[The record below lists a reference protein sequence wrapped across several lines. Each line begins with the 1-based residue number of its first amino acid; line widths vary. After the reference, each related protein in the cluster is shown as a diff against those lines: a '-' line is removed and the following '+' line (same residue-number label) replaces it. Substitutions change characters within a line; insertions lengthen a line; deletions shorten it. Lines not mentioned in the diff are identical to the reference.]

1 MDFLAADTSAPTIIV
16 HTASSLADC
25 LLQSCDAIGIDGTG
39 EFSVPLDLCRQSG
52 RPQAQGTMRLHRIAL
67 EQGSLLVL
75 VCEPMTFLQS
85 NGPASHEP
93 REALRQMPTAT
104 APGWRGPERAEPGM
118 SARAGEPPALLLE
131 LPLCRALQFFARARS
146 PVSFMRMM
154 CPQARLKKVP
164 ILGPDLALR
173 KHEVNPGSGRLQY
186 VDVNRTI

>member
-1 MDFLAADTSAPTIIV
+1 MLLTNGLA
-16 HTASSLADC
+16 
-25 LLQSCDAIGIDGTG
+25 QSCDAVAIDRIG
-39 EFSVPLDLCRQSG
+39 EFSCSLSPCADDQSV
-52 RPQAQGTMRLHRIAL
+52 RKLKVRCVCTTIARD
-67 EQGSLLVL
+67 QGSLLVL

-85 NGPASHEP
+85 NGPVSHEP

-154 CPQARLKKVP
+154 CPQARL
-164 ILGPDLALR
+164 
-173 KHEVNPGSGRLQY
+173 
-186 VDVNRTI
+186 